1 MKVLSAV
8 AVIAFALGMASWP
21 ACRAEDV
28 ETRARAHVEAMQ
40 ALMTGPKDVATLGEC
55 ILALAEALNHNGQWQ
70 ARFPRAT
77 CLSIIEMS
85 SLVLKSMAEDADR
98 MRAEAK
104 GAK

>member
-1 MKVLSAV
+1 MKILSAV

-85 SLVLKSMAEDADR
+85 SLILKSMAEDADR